1 MVTTVVKI
9 KRLRSGRLP
18 LPQYH
23 SDGAAGIDLRAAL
36 EQALTLGPLERCAVP
51 AGVAIEIPPGFE
63 GQVRPRSGRA
73 LREGLTLVNT
83 PRTIDSDYRGEIEVI
98 VVNLGRDPVTIE
110 PGDRIAQL
118 IIAPVARA
126 TVVEVEELTDTPRGG
141 GGFGHT
147 GR

>member
-1 MVTTVVKI
+1 MNPVI
-9 KRLRSGRLP
+9 KVRRLSATAQIP
-18 LPQYH
+18 AYQSEH
-23 SDGAAGIDLRAAL
+23 AAGMDLHADLSAPLFMAPGERRAVGTGL
-36 EQALTLGPLERCAVP
+36 
-51 AGVAIEIPPGFE
+51 AIEIPPGFE

-73 LREGLTLVNT
+73 LREGLSMINA
-83 PRTIDSDYRGEIEVI
+83 PGTIDADYRGELQVLLA
-98 VVNLGRDPVTIE
+98 NLGDREVEIR

-126 TVVEVEELTDTPRGG
+126 ELVESSELGDSRRGF